1 MRRYAFKIYWAFML
15 SQALLSVVM
24 PGVTVNGLRFT
35 EAGRAPAQLSYLC
48 NGYTSF
54 YATLV
59 IVAVCHVT
67 GVWRLT
73 EVVHHIGPITSV
85 AVISGN
91 VVSLLVW
98 AFALINKRANRRCG
112 NFVYDF
118 FMGIYLNPRIG
129 KFDVK
134 FFFELR
140 VAWIMLFLITLGH
153 ALQQYEDYGV
163 VSSGMCIM
171 LCVPPPN
178 ITTASWY

>member
-1 MRRYAFKIYWAFML
+1 LK
-15 SQALLSVVM
+15 
-24 PGVTVNGLRFT
+24 GLKFT
-35 EAGRAPAQLSYLC
+35 EAGRAPAQLDYLC

-59 IVAVCHVT
+59 IVAALHVT
-67 GVWRLT
+67 GTWKLT
-73 EVVHHIGPITSV
+73 EVVTHIGPITSV

-91 VVSLLVW
+91 VVSFLVW

-140 VAWIMLFLITLGH
+140 VAWIMLFLITVAH
-153 ALQQYEDYGV
+153 ALKQYAVCRRCHVKCNNSRAD
-163 VSSGMCIM
+163 SRISASCR
-171 LCVPPPN
+171 
-178 ITTASWY
+178 TACGSWCTPTGCTATRA

>member
-1 MRRYAFKIYWAFML
+1 ML
-15 SQALLSVVM
+15 K
-24 PGVTVNGLRFT
+24 GLKFT
-35 EAGRAPAQLSYLC
+35 EAGRAPAQLDYLC

-59 IVAVCHVT
+59 IVAALHVT
-67 GVWRLT
+67 GTWKLT
-73 EVVHHIGPITSV
+73 EVVTHIGPITSV

-91 VVSLLVW
+91 VVSFLVW

-140 VAWIMLFLITLGH
+140 VAWIMLFLITVAH
-153 ALQQYEDYGV
+153 ALKQYDPRRRCHV
-163 VSSGMCIM
+163 KCNNSPADLRISASCR
-171 LCVPPPN
+171 
-178 ITTASWY
+178 TACGSWCTLTGFTATRA

>member
-1 MRRYAFKIYWAFML
+1 ML
-15 SQALLSVVM
+15 SQALLSVIM

-35 EAGRAPAQLSYLC
+35 EAGRAPTQLSYLC

-153 ALQQYEDYGV
+153 ALQQYEEYGV
-163 VSSGMCIM
+163 LSSGMCIM
-171 LCVPPPN
+171 LCVPSP
-178 ITTASWY
+178 